1 MEAQEWYDGLAFL
14 MEADRVRFGRCLEDL
29 ENDFTQGVDR
39 YPKSRVDAHH
49 VLANWKQD
57 PRNLVHLT
65 GGNDGVQF
73 TNMAL
78 NEAEEIVTQQQQVDT
93 EEATDN
99 APESEGTTLTT
110 VTTRSPSYATIGTGG
125 RGGRHGGRG
134 AGRGRGQGRNAITCF
149 RCCLRMRCNN

>member
-1 MEAQEWYDGLAFL
+1 M
-14 MEADRVRFGRCLEDL
+14 R
-29 ENDFTQGVDR
+29 
-39 YPKSRVDAHH
+39 
-49 VLANWKQD
+49 ANWKQD
-57 PRNLVHLT
+57 QRNLVCLT
-65 GGNDGVQF
+65 GGNDGVQI

-78 NEAEEIVTQQQQVDT
+78 NEEEIATQQQQADT

-99 APESEGTTLTT
+99 VPESEGTTLTT

-149 RCCLRMRCNN
+149 RCDKRGHYA